1 MRRIEGSI
9 CTENPA
15 FPPLSGKK
23 SVPSVGVAVAPVVC
37 IKNPLENLQLDAA
50 ISPDFLSDE
59 AVLHKTVGTPF
70 ISEDPPHPLQQ
81 QPLISEEPPQQQKN
95 LINVQCYLAWAVG
108 NAEILSKHAE
118 HTENMLP
125 GSARLQSNEENK
137 TNGHISN
144 ERSRVI
150 KAFTTA
156 GAALQVSFTAS
167 IQVQDK
173 FSPEQQKINFTYHRR
188 ARDILEREFNKILLT
203 YDSVPS
209 SESASSSI
217 PLSGRLIKDIAPEYR
232 DVTDSKFFSQ
242 TNIPLQILP
251 ESQAEKSVT
260 ISSHPLDTDI
270 SSDVSAMRAGEDFE
284 YIDWSDYKLDE
295 AIDAFHS
302 LIVDIKRITEPDST
316 KENIDNTVSA
326 GAFTVMRILLSVIS
340 GGIGLL
346 ISAALTV
353 LSTIMDVVRHKKRE
367 EFKADI
373 EYLQRIEKIIHTLID
388 SLEGEGIDM
397 NSATIG
403 KIQNTVGQ
411 TESRLTQEL
420 LSSKKEVTD
429 QLKTVNDNN
438 NQSIAS
444 LAVFTGATIKE
455 NSSAIMDKVD
465 HLQNTIEAIAK
476 NITQG
481 GYRGAAGSANTS
493 QNWNRKSSIASI
505 SSIMSTSPEPP
516 LIIGESV
523 DALLSPLL
531 LPQQNVEVAALGQK
545 FDLLAEENKFL
556 REELTKNNE
565 KVSELQGMMKEMLSL
580 MQHQNQSK
588 NANNLPA

>member
-9 CTENPA
+9 STEKSA
-15 FPPLSGKK
+15 FLPSSGKK
-23 SVPSVGVAVAPVVC
+23 SAPSVGVSLTPAVC
-37 IKNPLENLQLDAA
+37 LKNPLENLQLDAA
-50 ISPDFLSDE
+50 ISTDFFSDE
-59 AVLHKTVGTPF
+59 TALQKTAGTPP
-70 ISEDPPHPLQQ
+70 ISVEPLHPLQQ
-81 QPLISEEPPQQQKN
+81 QPLIAEKPPQQQQN

-125 GSARLQSNEENK
+125 SSVRLQSNEENK
-137 TNGHISN
+137 TNGYTFN

-150 KAFTTA
+150 EAFTTA

-167 IQVQDK
+167 IQAQDK
-173 FSPEQQKINFTYHRR
+173 FSPEQQKINFAYHGK
-188 ARDILEREFNKILLT
+188 ARDILEKEFNKVLLT
-203 YDSVPS
+203 YDPIPS
-209 SESASSSI
+209 SASASSSI
-217 PLSGRLIKDIAPEYR
+217 PLSGRLLKDTAPEYR
-232 DVTDSKFFSQ
+232 DVTDSKTSSQ
-242 TNIPLQILP
+242 IDIPLQILP
-251 ESQAEKSVT
+251 ESQAEKSVKT
-260 ISSHPLDTDI
+260 HSNPVDTDI
-270 SSDVSAMRAGEDFE
+270 SSDVTAVRSGKVE
-284 YIDWSDYKLDE
+284 YIDWSEYKLDE
-295 AIDAFHS
+295 AIEAFHS
-302 LIVDIKRITEPDST
+302 LILDIKQITEPDST

-326 GAFTVMRILLSVIS
+326 GAFTVVRILLSVIS

-346 ISAALTV
+346 IAAALSV
-353 LSTIMDVVRHKKRE
+353 LSTIVDVVKHKKRE

-373 EYLQRIEKIIHTLID
+373 EYLQSIEKIIHTLIA

-420 LSSKKEVTD
+420 LASKNEVKD
-429 QLKTVNDNN
+429 QLNNLNDNN

-505 SSIMSTSPEPP
+505 SSIMSTSPEQPF
-516 LIIGESV
+516 IIGESV
-523 DALLSPLL
+523 DDLLSPLL
-531 LPQQNVEVAALGQK
+531 RPQQNIGVAALEQK
-545 FDLLAEENKFL
+545 FDLLVEENKVL
-556 REELTKNNE
+556 KQELTKNNE

-580 MQHQNQSK
+580 MQNQNQSK

>member
-1 MRRIEGSI
+1 MRRIESSI
-9 CTENPA
+9 STENPA
-15 FPPLSGKK
+15 FLPLSGKK
-23 SVPSVGVAVAPVVC
+23 SAPSVGVAVAPVVC

-50 ISPDFLSDE
+50 ISTDLPSDTT
-59 AVLHKTVGTPF
+59 ALQKTTGTPP
-70 ISEDPPHPLQQ
+70 ISEEPLHPLQQ
-81 QPLISEEPPQQQKN
+81 QHLIAEKPPQQQQN

-108 NAEILSKHAE
+108 NADILSKHAE

-125 GSARLQSNEENK
+125 SVRLQSNEEDK
-137 TNGHISN
+137 TNEYKSSN

-150 KAFTTA
+150 EAFTTA
-156 GAALQVSFTAS
+156 GAALQVSFKTS

-173 FSPEQQKINFTYHRR
+173 FSPEQQKINFAYHGK
-188 ARDILEREFNKILLT
+188 ARDILEKEFNKVLLT
-203 YDSVPS
+203 YDPIPS
-209 SESASSSI
+209 SASASSSI
-217 PLSGRLIKDIAPEYR
+217 PLSGRLIKDITPEYR
-232 DVTDSKFFSQ
+232 DITDSKTASQ

-251 ESQAEKSVT
+251 GSQAENSVET
-260 ISSHPLDTDI
+260 YSNPVDTDT
-270 SSDVSAMRAGEDFE
+270 SSDVAAVQSGKVQ
-284 YIDWSDYKLDE
+284 YIDWSEYKLDE
-295 AIDAFHS
+295 AIKAFHN
-302 LIVDIKRITEPDST
+302 LILDIKQITEPDST

-326 GAFTVMRILLSVIS
+326 GAFTVVRILLSVIS

-346 ISAALTV
+346 IAAALSV

-373 EYLQRIEKIIHTLID
+373 EYLQNIEKIIHTLIA

-420 LSSKKEVTD
+420 HASKNEVKD
-429 QLKTVNDNN
+429 QLNTLNDNN

-481 GYRGAAGSANTS
+481 GYRGAASSANTS

-505 SSIMSTSPEPP
+505 SSIMSTSPEQPF
-516 LIIGESV
+516 IIGESV
-523 DALLSPLL
+523 DDLLSPLL
-531 LPQQNVEVAALGQK
+531 RPQQNIGVAALEQK
-545 FDLLAEENKFL
+545 FDLLVEENKVL
-556 REELTKNNE
+556 KQELTKNNE
-565 KVSELQGMMKEMLSL
+565 KVNELQGMMKEMLSL
-580 MQHQNQSK
+580 MQSQNQSK